1 VLNLDTRVDLDKVVA
16 VLLVDEELGGTGVAV
31 LDSVGELEG
40 VGEDGLTDR
49 LVEVRSGGDLDDLNV
64 SKGFGG

>member
-1 VLNLDTRVDLDKVVA
+1 MLNLDTRVDLDKVVA

-49 LVEVRSGGDLDDLNV
+49 LVEVRSWGDLDDLNV

>member
-1 VLNLDTRVDLDKVVA
+1 VA